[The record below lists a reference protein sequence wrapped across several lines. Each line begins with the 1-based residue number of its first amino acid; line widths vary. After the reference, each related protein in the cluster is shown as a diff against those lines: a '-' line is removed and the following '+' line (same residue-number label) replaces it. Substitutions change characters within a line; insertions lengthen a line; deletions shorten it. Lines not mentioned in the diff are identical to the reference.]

1 VNEKERRILEIGIR
15 NAISYKE
22 EKLKRIA
29 TEAGIEEVKV
39 MIGILEDTVKSQDP
53 EILIRGL
60 NHYQVL
66 QVTMAVLEIEY
77 DEIGSSEEELM
88 SLANEIFERL
98 PIKIK
103 LAIIARMEDKD
114 EKPVT
119 RIFVGDPAYN

>member
-15 NAISYKE
+15 NVISYKE

-66 QVTMAVLEIEY
+66 QATIAILEIQY

-88 SLANEIFERL
+88 SLANEIFEKL
-98 PIKIK
+98 LIEIE
-103 LAIIARMEDKD
+103 LAIIARMEDK
-114 EKPVT
+114 KPVI